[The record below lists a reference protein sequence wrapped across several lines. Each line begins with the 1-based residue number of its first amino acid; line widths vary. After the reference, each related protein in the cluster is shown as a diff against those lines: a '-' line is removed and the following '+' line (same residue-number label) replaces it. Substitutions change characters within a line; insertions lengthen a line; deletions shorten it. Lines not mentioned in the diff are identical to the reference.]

1 MDDAFGRAQEL
12 LREMTLEEKIY
23 QVTSD
28 MIFEVDDG
36 YAARRNPR
44 FGHYRN
50 PGHFM
55 HYTRQTPAS
64 PAEVAAQINDD
75 VRRSIEAQPHR
86 IPPIENGEAL
96 HGAQWGMATN
106 FPQPIALASSFDPDL
121 VARVAD
127 VIGRECAAVG
137 VRQVFSPVVN
147 LVRDCRW
154 GRTVET
160 YGEDVLLSCDTG
172 AAMCQ
177 GLEKNGVVATPKH
190 FADNYGAGGRDSNYA
205 ETSERTM
212 RETILPPFKA
222 CFDAGAQAVMAAYNA
237 WEGVPCTANAHLLT
251 DILRTEWGFDGI
263 VVSDY
268 SGAEGVHTA
277 HGMAS
282 CEAQA
287 TAMALKAGLDVIL
300 PFGKFDVVR
309 EAIEKGYLT
318 EGQLDRNVLR
328 ILTLKYRLGLF
339 DEPYRDPAA
348 ADALV
353 RCDAHRALA
362 LEAARE
368 TIILLKNNGVLP
380 FSKENVRRVGVFGHS
395 ANIIPIGSN
404 YAGPYGTPWQGEDAP
419 TPLQALRAFLGEN
432 IQVIYGESCDIETL
446 APTCEVNLYFT
457 SIVEGEGSDRSDLRL
472 PSVTVHRAAQDGG
485 GLIVDRAEQ
494 TITDDQEQSILRLMK
509 ADKNAVV
516 VLQNG
521 APIDMRGWIDHAGA
535 VLEAW
540 YPGEQGAK
548 AITEILFGVT
558 NPSGK
563 LPITIPKSVGQLPLF
578 YAHKPSGRGYAY
590 CDDDGKPMFPF
601 GFGLS
606 YTSFALSDACLQIT
620 DEGVEVTVTVRN
632 TGRFDGDE
640 VVQLYLAACGCS
652 VVRPVRELK
661 AYRRVH
667 LRSGQ
672 ADSVTLRL
680 PQTAFFY
687 YDPSMRFGL
696 HDGEYTLL
704 LGTSSQDIACTL
716 ELSVRDGKLEE
727 KGSAK

>member
-1 MDDAFGRAQEL
+1 MDDAFCRAQEL
-12 LREMTLEEKIY
+12 LRQMTLEEKIY

-28 MIFEVDDG
+28 MIFDVDDG
-36 YAARRNPR
+36 YAGRRNPR

-55 HYTRQTPAS
+55 HYTRKTPAS
-64 PAEVAAQINDD
+64 PAEVTAQINDD

-106 FPQPIALASSFDPDL
+106 FPQPIALASSFDPDM

-160 YGEDVLLSCDTG
+160 YGEDVQLSCDMG

-212 RETILPPFKA
+212 RETVLPPFKA

-300 PFGKFDVVR
+300 PFDKFDVVR

-318 EGQLDRNVLR
+318 EAQLDRNVLR
-328 ILTLKYRLGLF
+328 ILTLKFRLGLF
-339 DEPYRDPAA
+339 DAPYRDPAA

-380 FSKENVRRVGVFGHS
+380 FSKEKVRRVGVFGQS
-395 ANIIPIGSN
+395 ANSIPIGSN
-404 YAGPYGTPWQGEDAP
+404 YAG
-419 TPLQALRAFLGEN
+419 LQCRK
-432 IQVIYGESCDIETL
+432 I
-446 APTCEVNLYFT
+446 
-457 SIVEGEGSDRSDLRL
+457 
-472 PSVTVHRAAQDGG
+472 
-485 GLIVDRAEQ
+485 
-494 TITDDQEQSILRLMK
+494 
-509 ADKNAVV
+509 
-516 VLQNG
+516 
-521 APIDMRGWIDHAGA
+521 
-535 VLEAW
+535 
-540 YPGEQGAK
+540 
-548 AITEILFGVT
+548 
-558 NPSGK
+558 
-563 LPITIPKSVGQLPLF
+563 
-578 YAHKPSGRGYAY
+578 
-590 CDDDGKPMFPF
+590 
-601 GFGLS
+601 
-606 YTSFALSDACLQIT
+606 
-620 DEGVEVTVTVRN
+620 
-632 TGRFDGDE
+632 
-640 VVQLYLAACGCS
+640 
-652 VVRPVRELK
+652 
-661 AYRRVH
+661 
-667 LRSGQ
+667 
-672 ADSVTLRL
+672 
-680 PQTAFFY
+680 
-687 YDPSMRFGL
+687 
-696 HDGEYTLL
+696 
-704 LGTSSQDIACTL
+704 
-716 ELSVRDGKLEE
+716 
-727 KGSAK
+727 